1 MPWTYVISDLNGE
14 EIVGTFYKNEL
25 QQTNQKK
32 FIVEN
37 VIKRKSNKLYVK
49 WKGYNNY
56 FNSWINKK
64 DINELIFSRTKIFRR
79 KSESSIRFI

>member
-79 KSESSIRFI
+79 KSNS

>member
-1 MPWTYVISDLNGE
+1 MPRTYVISDLNGE

-37 VIKRKSNKLYVK
+37 IIKRKSNKLYVK

-79 KSESSIRFI
+79 KSES

>member
-37 VIKRKSNKLYVK
+37 IIKRKSNKLYVK